1 MTGAGTGPA
10 LTCAVSE
17 MCAPPAF
24 DVTSAAWATGSSATL
39 AELPQPLAVIASAIA
54 RRTGKMSPVAA
65 RKRILDPGIG
75 ALAGVL

>member
-1 MTGAGTGPA
+1 VTGAGSGPA

-39 AELPQPLAVIASAIA
+39 AELPQPLAVIA

-75 ALAGVL
+75 ALEGVL